1 MFCSEVAMLIFA
13 PFVAGFRQQ
22 EDTLFDPSLK
32 RLAKGLAFRE
42 TRGQPLD
49 FLLKAE
55 SRPL

>member
-1 MFCSEVAMLIFA
+1 MLIIA

-32 RLAKGLAFRE
+32 RLAEGQAFGE

-55 SRPL
+55 SCPL